1 MKNLNNSK
9 LSMTFDNTLNQKLQG
24 RLDFDFYL
32 ELDKQLFRLLYE
44 RLSADI
50 ILLIDNQLC
59 DEQN

>member
-1 MKNLNNSK
+1 
-9 LSMTFDNTLNQKLQG
+9 MTFDNKLNQKLQG

-32 ELDKQLFRLLYE
+32 ELEKQLFRLLYE
-44 RLSADI
+44 RLSAGI